1 MIVET
6 VEKKVKP
13 DVVITLSWEN
23 AEQLHSMLYEAK
35 SYAADCGEATDTHT
49 EFLITLGRVLNED
62 W

>member
-49 EFLITLGRVLNED
+49 EFLMTL
-62 W
+62 